1 MGNALTSCR
10 CAIWRAIWGAFMTWF
25 VSHPDKYRHA
35 LKEIPKQRDRG
46 AAIIATAILE
56 EHLLE
61 AIQSRLERHAHTEK
75 KMFNND
81 GALCTFS
88 ARIDLG
94 VLIGLYP
101 ELFQRKLHLIRRIR
115 NNFAHSMQPVSF
127 KSQAADCRKLLPA
140 RGSHRGINKLLASY
154 IGRANTPF
162 SFTMFRSSTN
172 PRTQFIR
179 AIQQAC
185 GYLSLQIALAG
196 MQGAWEKQEGRA
208 PQPLRDKPGQLDL
221 PLAGT

>member
-1 MGNALTSCR
+1 MR
-10 CAIWRAIWGAFMTWF
+10 KI
-25 VSHPDKYRHA
+25 HA
-35 LKEIPKQRDRG
+35 
-46 AAIIATAILE
+46 ASSS
-56 EHLLE
+56 E

-75 KMFNND
+75 KIFNDD

-140 RGSHRGINKLLASY
+140 HGSYRGINKLLASF
-154 IGRANTPF
+154 IGRAKTPF
-162 SFTMFRSSTN
+162 AFTMFRSSTN
-172 PRTQFIR
+172 PRTQFIAQFNKPAAILAFRSRSR
-179 AIQQAC
+179 AWSQR
-185 GYLSLQIALAG
+185 G
-196 MQGAWEKQEGRA
+196 KRKRA
-208 PQPLRDKPGQLDL
+208 TRRSHCAKNTGNSIFL
-221 PLAGT
+221 